1 MAFKMRGFMKE
12 NPDTYKY
19 KGDNKREKIID
30 LEDRIGFVKDDIKN
44 EVISPM
50 EGGKTITKLQKE
62 LNKLK
67 NVK

>member
-62 LNKLK
+62 LNNLK

>member
-19 KGDNKREKIID
+19 KGDNKNEKIID